1 MLWAFDGLGVDA
13 FKKKTF
19 LCYLKKG
26 RFLHC
31 TYHLLHFLIYQ
42 HSHCCLSHCRS
53 PSSFQRIF
61 SYLLTTIKISRE
73 ALLLIRQVIMGSD
86 SRRLL
91 GVTKQPYCLVIN
103 DS

>member
-1 MLWAFDGLGVDA
+1 M
-13 FKKKTF
+13 
-19 LCYLKKG
+19 
-26 RFLHC
+26 
-31 TYHLLHFLIYQ
+31 
-42 HSHCCLSHCRS
+42 
-53 PSSFQRIF
+53 FQRIF
-61 SYLLTTIKISRE
+61 SYLLTTIKISQE